1 MEETFLVA
9 HVPMETTWVG
19 DVGGPHPH
27 GGDISGGPCP
37 QGENLGK
44 GHLVTHVLPAGGA
57 NSQDT
62 SRGSCPPGQR
72 EIRDGTE
79 PTCVPA
85 SPGNGQGTKDEDRII
100 GGYPCIP
107 FSQPWQVYIYSPVR
121 CGGILLRDNWVLSAA
136 HCNRPHPTHVPTPC
150 PLPGGG
156 AAPPPPR
163 GLRLRLGENNLQQ
176 QEGTEQNRLVTKA
189 IPHPA
194 FNRVTLDN
202 DLLLLKLDR
211 PVALNR
217 AVQPLAL
224 PRACAPPGTT
234 CLVSGWGTITT
245 PQVTIPRH
253 LICAYV
259 DIVPPSICRQAYP
272 QRITPNM
279 LCAGVRN
286 QRIDSCQGDSGGP
299 LSCNGTL
306 QGIVSWG
313 LQTCAL
319 PGRPGVYT
327 RVCNYVGWI
336 QDTMNRN

>member
-1 MEETFLVA
+1 
-9 HVPMETTWVG
+9 
-19 DVGGPHPH
+19 
-27 GGDISGGPCP
+27 
-37 QGENLGK
+37 
-44 GHLVTHVLPAGGA
+44 
-57 NSQDT
+57 
-62 SRGSCPPGQR
+62 
-72 EIRDGTE
+72 
-79 PTCVPA
+79 
-85 SPGNGQGTKDEDRII
+85 
-100 GGYPCIP
+100 
-107 FSQPWQVYIYSPVR
+107 
-121 CGGILLRDNWVLSAA
+121 
-136 HCNRPHPTHVPTPC
+136 
-150 PLPGGG
+150 
-156 AAPPPPR
+156 R